1 MEESEVMEESVVISV
16 FNGIEREQDTLIDS
30 LK

>member
-16 FNGIEREQDTLIDS
+16 FNGIEREEDTLIDS